1 MKGKKKVRYPAKTW
15 LAVEKF
21 FKVVSGAQERGTN
34 VKLNVDGDM
43 FLISNVWAY
52 NKLRYTGIHQVNGL
66 NYVASNSGVNLDDD
80 EWAVLL
86 DNFEAIKDLLRGK
99 KAELRGVKRKLEE
112 SDTIT
117 MFTPKWF
124 LGMNELK
131 VAPATVYYFSE
142 DDAHNAGMAM
152 EPKEGRKFK
161 KGSGIP
167 MLQIIEEEHEP
178 MNEVDLMYLVFLFVM
193 DKKIQKAVKDQCD
206 ACQVGSDSQADHC
219 QSGNCLDE
227 GFDYNEMFHKQVKAE
242 LSSYQLVNVFDTAC
256 AKMKAKPINS
266 KCLAT
271 ASLKWISDD
280 LLLKDLQIGFHD
292 PILRP
297 VMKIVA
303 DVYETVNVN

>member
-15 LAVEKF
+15 LAAEKF

-86 DNFEAIKDLLRGK
+86 DNFGAIKDLLRGK
-99 KAELRGVKRKLEE
+99 KAELRGVKRKFEE

-131 VAPATVYYFSE
+131 VTPVTVYYFSE
-142 DDAHNAGMAM
+142 G
-152 EPKEGRKFK
+152 
-161 KGSGIP
+161 
-167 MLQIIEEEHEP
+167 
-178 MNEVDLMYLVFLFVM
+178 
-193 DKKIQKAVKDQCD
+193 
-206 ACQVGSDSQADHC
+206 
-219 QSGNCLDE
+219 
-227 GFDYNEMFHKQVKAE
+227 
-242 LSSYQLVNVFDTAC
+242 
-256 AKMKAKPINS
+256 
-266 KCLAT
+266 
-271 ASLKWISDD
+271 
-280 LLLKDLQIGFHD
+280 
-292 PILRP
+292 
-297 VMKIVA
+297 
-303 DVYETVNVN
+303 